1 MRKLS
6 VSMYVGKTVE
16 TGQGQGQYNIYLI
29 YFVIFSTVQ
38 IDFSLFI

>member
-16 TGQGQGQYNIYLI
+16 TGQGQGQYNI
-29 YFVIFSTVQ
+29 FDIFRYIFYCS
-38 IDFSLFI
+38 D